1 MKSFLKVLACVLL
14 MIPARANGQ
23 TEVSG
28 PISLDSCISLAT
40 SNNKSLASAQM
51 QVEQYQHTEKAYWAN
66 YFPNFTA
73 AVMDIWG
80 NTEGAIEMD
89 VATPISQALMGSLT
103 QMMPILTQMGL
114 TQQDLAAMQQKLQNI
129 NPEIGYKIGN
139 VFAATVSMEQ
149 PIYMGGKITAAYEM
163 AKLGRKMAEQGA
175 ALSHDEIVVQ
185 TAEAYSLL
193 AKATA
198 LEAVALQY
206 DSLLA
211 KLLTDVENAK
221 NRGMAGNSDLLK
233 VQVKKNEAELQVRQA
248 QNGMKLARMNLCF
261 CLGLPLD
268 CDIQVGEGLPSLE
281 ESHPADKAAN
291 VEGRPEYSYLEM
303 KSQLARQQVK
313 LERSNFL
320 PQVGVA
326 ASFGYIR
333 GLELMDNRLM
343 GDDPAFVVMG
353 SVKIPIYHANE
364 AQHKVKA
371 ARLAYERTLIEQD
384 ELVRKM
390 NLELQQASNNLDEG
404 ILEAELADRSLAQAE
419 ESLRES
425 RRSYE
430 VGLEPLSELLTAQTL
445 WQQAYANQVIAHSQL
460 MVLNMRYRKACGKL

>member
-1 MKSFLKVLACVLL
+1 MVPALAG
-14 MIPARANGQ
+14 AQ

-28 PISLDSCISLAT
+28 TLSLDSCLSLAVR
-40 SNNKSLASAQM
+40 NNKSLQSSEM
-51 QVEQYQHTEKAYWAN
+51 QVEQFRHNEKAYWAN
-66 YFPNFTA
+66 YFPNFSA
-73 AVMDIWG
+73 AVMDVWG
-80 NTEGAIEMD
+80 NTEGALEMD
-89 VATPISQALMGSLT
+89 VATPISQALMGSMT
-103 QMMPILTQMGL
+103 QLMPILTQMGV
-114 TQQDLAAMQQKLQNI
+114 TQQDLAAMQQKLQKL
-129 NPEIGYKIGN
+129 NPSFDYKVGN
-139 VFAATVSMEQ
+139 VFAAVVNVEQ

-163 AKLGRKMAEQGA
+163 SKLGRKMAEQGA
-175 ALSHDEIVVQ
+175 ALSRDEIMVQ
-185 TAEAYSLL
+185 TAEAYALL
-193 AKATA
+193 SKATA
-198 LEAVALQY
+198 LETVALQY
-206 DSLLA
+206 DSLLN
-211 KLLTDVENAK
+211 KLLTDVTNAK
-221 NRGMAGNSDLLK
+221 NRGMVGNSEVLK
-233 VQVKKNEAELQVRQA
+233 VQVKKNESELQIRQA

-268 CDIQVGEGLPSLE
+268 ADIHVVEGLPSLD
-281 ESHPADKAAN
+281 ESRPADKAAS

-320 PQVGVA
+320 PQAGVS

-333 GLELMDNRLM
+333 GIELMDNRLM
-343 GDDPAFVVMG
+343 GDEPAFLVMG

-371 ARLAYERTLIEQD
+371 ARIAYERALLEQD
-384 ELVRKM
+384 ELVNKM

-430 VGLEPLSELLTAQTL
+430 LGLEPLSELLTAQTL

-460 MVLNMRYRKACGKL
+460 MVLNIKYRKACGKL